1 MTLKIFQGALQD
13 DISSLEVER
22 LTAACLCILF
32 FAVLNPFL
40 ALCLIAALSLFLRIP
55 LLIFITFAS
64 LSFSLFFF
72 RREYGVEFYPGI
84 SGDDIPA
91 YISLYLANEGLTF
104 FNLLSRFIVAPNG
117 NEILWHLPWSIALN
131 QFGISVENFVFLHY
145 LLNFVML
152 FIALF
157 FLSSRHWVILAAVYF
172 FLTPLTVDGLTH
184 IWRQQLAGSMFIL
197 GVGLKYRRKS
207 RLGDW
212 LIFIT
217 PLIHLSM
224 LFFLSVY
231 CLYLLMRHFG
241 TFMHKSRFI
250 LSMIILMGIV
260 FIFLPSAVVF
270 LDSLGIERISS
281 YYNGKVDTMRLL
293 LIFFVYAM
301 PMLSVYLLFKTD
313 DINRLFFVLSFSVFS
328 IAFLLPGSS
337 GIYDRLFLFTFPLMG
352 IYFYRSLICQLT
364 ARTQIIFLIAIF
376 LLAYYRMY
384 LPTMDGYGVMSFLA
398 NGDAFNPFIGLINL
412 LIS

>member
-1 MTLKIFQGALQD
+1 
-13 DISSLEVER
+13 
-22 LTAACLCILF
+22 
-32 FAVLNPFL
+32 
-40 ALCLIAALSLFLRIP
+40 
-55 LLIFITFAS
+55 
-64 LSFSLFFF
+64 
-72 RREYGVEFYPGI
+72 
-84 SGDDIPA
+84 
-91 YISLYLANEGLTF
+91 
-104 FNLLSRFIVAPNG
+104 
-117 NEILWHLPWSIALN
+117 
-131 QFGISVENFVFLHY
+131 
-145 LLNFVML
+145 
-152 FIALF
+152 
-157 FLSSRHWVILAAVYF
+157 
-172 FLTPLTVDGLTH
+172 VDGLTH